1 MVSCSFVLRYNL
13 NLKHGIGQFPN
24 EDGSDDRLV
33 SKRRSNTLRYLPLD
47 AESPTRLVTE
57 PIVKIVDHDDVDIKV
72 SYINYGNVVA
82 GLGSGA
88 IEWPW

>member
-1 MVSCSFVLRYNL
+1 MCSGVPGDSQRRRRR
-13 NLKHGIGQFPN
+13 HEGG
-24 EDGSDDRLV
+24 EDLCS
-33 SKRRSNTLRYLPLD
+33 S
-47 AESPTRLVTE
+47 
-57 PIVKIVDHDDVDIKV
+57 VDHDDVDIKV

>member
-1 MVSCSFVLRYNL
+1 
-13 NLKHGIGQFPN
+13 
-24 EDGSDDRLV
+24 
-33 SKRRSNTLRYLPLD
+33 
-47 AESPTRLVTE
+47 VTE